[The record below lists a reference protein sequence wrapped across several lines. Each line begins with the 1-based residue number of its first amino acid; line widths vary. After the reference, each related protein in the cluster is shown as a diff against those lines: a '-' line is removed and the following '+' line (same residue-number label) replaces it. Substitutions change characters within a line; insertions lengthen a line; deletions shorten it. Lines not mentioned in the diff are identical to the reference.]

1 MQELTGVVKQ
11 DNLEAAFVA
20 NDHRFIFV
28 PIQNLKFDSLPA
40 EITLSQN
47 YGTLHPVDNFF
58 HGQTYDGRAIMIFY
72 KKDLRLIPTAAFDT
86 DLYILSD
93 DNIPLN
99 CYDVI
104 EFQGGCLNSTFRPH
118 SLSIGWDP
126 SPQPK
131 VEIHD
136 DSIRVEIGTGDL
148 KEILIGSDCQHE
160 KSINGGHTLANT
172 GAKLRLAFDQPQ
184 KIESTIIKR
193 YADVNAL
200 VQFMTFRKN
209 VWFDSIK
216 LLKNES
222 LDGETIPVTVASCY
236 WKDEFQHEPIRDNV
250 RCIRF
255 DSLGAE
261 VLAKLYNLI
270 EKRNSKDEPFSVDF
284 LPQSSKD
291 ICCVSRQQLK
301 DVCTALEVEKSAQ
314 DIEPANSEPFKKLK
328 QSIKKLIK
336 ESQRGEFPL
345 TDREY
350 SYINGNI
357 SHWNGPAAE
366 LNYSL
371 YKQREDSIKPL
382 LKDLGIEQLTEDDIQ
397 GVIRMRND
405 LAHTGTTSSND
416 LTAEKITILMGIIY
430 SSVLSRCG
438 CSDDKIYGFIEMG
451 LLTT

>member
-1 MQELTGVVKQ
+1 
-11 DNLEAAFVA
+11 
-20 NDHRFIFV
+20 
-28 PIQNLKFDSLPA
+28 
-40 EITLSQN
+40 
-47 YGTLHPVDNFF
+47 
-58 HGQTYDGRAIMIFY
+58 
-72 KKDLRLIPTAAFDT
+72 
-86 DLYILSD
+86 
-93 DNIPLN
+93 
-99 CYDVI
+99 
-104 EFQGGCLNSTFRPH
+104 
-118 SLSIGWDP
+118 
-126 SPQPK
+126 
-131 VEIHD
+131 
-136 DSIRVEIGTGDL
+136 
-148 KEILIGSDCQHE
+148 
-160 KSINGGHTLANT
+160 
-172 GAKLRLAFDQPQ
+172 
-184 KIESTIIKR
+184 
-193 YADVNAL
+193 
-200 VQFMTFRKN
+200 MTFRKN

-216 LLKNES
+216 LLNNES
-222 LDGETIPVTVASCY
+222 LDGEAIPVTVASCY
-236 WKDEFQHEPIRDNV
+236 WKDEFQHEPLRDNV

-284 LPQSSKD
+284 IPQSSKD

-314 DIEPANSEPFKKLK
+314 DIEPVNSKPFKKLK

-336 ESQRGEFPL
+336 ESRRGEFPL

-366 LNYSL
+366 LDYSL

-397 GVIRMRND
+397 GIIRMRND
-405 LAHTGTTSSND
+405 FAHTGTTSSND
-416 LTAEKITILMGIIY
+416 LTAEKITVLMGIIY